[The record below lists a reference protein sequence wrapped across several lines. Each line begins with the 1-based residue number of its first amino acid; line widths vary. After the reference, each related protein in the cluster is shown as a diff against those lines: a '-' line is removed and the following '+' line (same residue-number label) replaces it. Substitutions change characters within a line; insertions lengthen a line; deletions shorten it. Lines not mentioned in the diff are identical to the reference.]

1 MTRTKKSSL
10 TNALH
15 ILKSFTV
22 DDTELSLGE
31 IAEQVAVSKSTACR
45 LVQTLESEGF
55 IIQNTR
61 SNTYTLGTSILSLSN
76 TMLDQFYRLKEM
88 TVFLKQLT
96 LATGESSHIAVLKGN
111 EVLYLKKE
119 DSQYSVQLRSHIGKW
134 NPAHCTASG
143 LALLSALKEQELV
156 KLYKEGFEQPT
167 PFSISSI
174 RQLTERLQES
184 KKQGYFMSEGE
195 MVENVLAIGAP
206 IFNEYGEIIA
216 SISVAGLRQRMRPQL
231 KNVIRQVTQTSDELS
246 HFIKQRRE

>member
-15 ILKSFTV
+15 ILKAFSV
-22 DDTELSLGE
+22 DDTELYLDD
-31 IAEQVAVSKSTACR
+31 IAEQVSISKSTACR

-61 SNTYTLGTSILSLSN
+61 SNTYALGSTILSLSN

-88 TVFLKQLT
+88 TTFLKQLT
-96 LATGESSHIAVLKGN
+96 NDTGESSHIAVLQNN

-119 DSQYSVQLRSHIGKW
+119 DSQYNVQLRSHIGKR

-143 LALLSALKEQELV
+143 LALLGGLKQQELLA
-156 KLYKEGFEQPT
+156 LYKDGFEQPT
-167 PFSISSI
+167 PFSMSNIQ
-174 RQLTERLQES
+174 QLMNRLEEGR
-184 KKQGYFMSEGE
+184 KQGYFMSDGE

-206 IFNEYGEIIA
+206 IYNKEGKIIA
-216 SISVAGLRQRMRPQL
+216 SISVAGLRQRMQPQV
-231 KNVIRQVTQTSDELS
+231 KKIIQSVIHTSIELTNY
-246 HFIKQRRE
+246 IKQ